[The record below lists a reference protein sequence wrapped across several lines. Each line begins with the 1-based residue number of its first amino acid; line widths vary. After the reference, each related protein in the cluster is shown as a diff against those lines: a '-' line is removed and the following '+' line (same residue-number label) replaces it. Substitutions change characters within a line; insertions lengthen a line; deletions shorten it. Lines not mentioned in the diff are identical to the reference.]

1 MRDFQLPRRSAAI
14 AGEAMA
20 ATSHP
25 LATLTAVETLR
36 AGGNAADAA
45 VAAVAVLAMAEPH
58 MTGLGGDCFVLYAKQ
73 GGLPIALNGSGRA
86 PMKANVEWYAG
97 RHIREIA
104 PTSPHAVTVPGAVD
118 AWCTLNA
125 DHGSKDMEELLRPAI
140 RLAEEGCVLT
150 PRVASDFADNDETL
164 TGDPELARIFA
175 PSGRVLGLGDK
186 LRNPALAETL
196 RRIAR
201 EGRKGF
207 YEGPVAADIV
217 ATLTD
222 RGGLHTIEDLGLQR
236 AEYIAPIS
244 APYRDTEVFEC
255 PPNGQGVAALMIL
268 RTLAGY
274 DLAGDRFSDAD
285 RIHLLAEATKA
296 AYGARDAL
304 VGDLRFADVEVA
316 PLLSDECAELVRAG
330 ISLDR
335 VGDPPDWDEPEHK
348 DTIYLCVVDRD
359 GNAVSFINSIFHE
372 FGSGIVAPKSGVVL
386 HSRGSMFRTRP
397 GHPNAIAPGKRPLH
411 TIIPGMLVKN
421 GRAVMPFGVM
431 GGNFQATGHAHLL
444 MQMIDR
450 GLDPQAALETP
461 RSFAFGGALGLES
474 TIPRAVAEDLSR
486 RGHAVGYAERPFGGG
501 QAIWID
507 HDKGVLI
514 GGSDPRKD
522 GCALGY

>member
-1 MRDFQLPRRSAAI
+1 M
-14 AGEAMA
+14 
-20 ATSHP
+20 
-25 LATLTAVETLR
+25 
-36 AGGNAADAA
+36 
-45 VAAVAVLAMAEPH
+45 
-58 MTGLGGDCFVLYAKQ
+58 
-73 GGLPIALNGSGRA
+73 
-86 PMKANVEWYAG
+86 
-97 RHIREIA
+97 
-104 PTSPHAVTVPGAVD
+104 
-118 AWCTLNA
+118 
-125 DHGSKDMEELLRPAI
+125 
-140 RLAEEGCVLT
+140 
-150 PRVASDFADNDETL
+150 

-175 PSGRVLGLGDK
+175 PGGRVLGLGDK

-201 EGRKGF
+201 DGRKGF

-244 APYRDTEVFEC
+244 APYRDTDVFEC

-316 PLLSDECAELVRAG
+316 RLLSDECAELVRAG